1 MRCGMSLASGMDL
14 HHVGIQS
21 RRYLVTRTIG
31 AAIGALL
38 MMMFMAHIA
47 TRLTTPVSAAPAAPS
62 QAVVPQ
68 R

>member
-1 MRCGMSLASGMDL
+1 
-14 HHVGIQS
+14 
-21 RRYLVTRTIG
+21 VTRTLG

-47 TRLTTPVSAAPAAPS
+47 TRLTTPVSAASSGPS
-62 QAVVPQ
+62 HLADPQ